1 MFCTKCGKEISN
13 EAKFCGHCGAPVLSR
28 QPVEV
33 PVAPVVVK
41 EEIREAEPVIEEPVV
56 EEPKTT
62 EPVAE
67 ELAEVEN
74 EVQMAEEMMAEPDET
89 TVEAVEESVA
99 VPSEEPIA
107 PPVPVVEPESPFAA
121 PVSQPKEK
129 KKISPWLWVAIGVGA
144 LLIVAIV
151 LIIVLLGRLSDN
163 ETNKTVDEPTAQVG
177 SFNDTEP
184 VEPAEEEPDEEPT
197 EDETPV
203 FTDFPPLSYYYDD
216 FIESDTFDDST
227 PLGEGEI
234 LYMGEAYYDNI
245 GQCYVSFV
253 LSKDRKSLKNFIVY
267 MMDLSL
273 VVEGNGR
280 SYDLSSITSIRNNYN
295 SLIDYTEDY
304 CEITLGESSL
314 HDFVL
319 DTVNYEYAFGT
330 LDFLFKY
337 YPPMSAGSASSPVTV
352 ELGASDVY
360 FDPVRIG

>member
-13 EAKFCGHCGAPVLSR
+13 EAKFCGHCGTPVLFR
-28 QPVEV
+28 QPEAV
-33 PVAPVVVK
+33 PVTP
-41 EEIREAEPVIEEPVV
+41 V

-74 EVQMAEEMMAEPDET
+74 EVQMAEEMMKMMAEPDET

-99 VPSEEPIA
+99 VPSEEPITS
-107 PPVPVVEPESPFAA
+107 PVPVVEPESPFVA
-121 PVSQPKEK
+121 PASQPKEKKK

-184 VEPAEEEPDEEPT
+184 VEPAEEEPDEG
-197 EDETPV
+197 ETPV
-203 FTDFPPLSYYYDD
+203 FTDFPPLSNYYDD
-216 FIESDTFDDST
+216 FIESDTFDDSA

-234 LYMGEAYYDNI
+234 LYMGEAYYENI

-295 SLIDYTEDY
+295 SLIDYTGDY

-337 YPPMSAGSASSPVTV
+337 FPPMSAGSASSPVTV